1 MSRIYDTLAVLWN
14 NSYCMKVAVIIVVVC
29 VVSVSGAAGQTLGQR
44 ASRPASAPSGTDAN
58 DKVAEAYDQ
67 FLLAHHFESDDNFE
81 AAVTAYTRAIALDP
95 LAGDVPADLAALY
108 LRQNKVQE
116 AMTSAEQ
123 ALKVAPDNREAH
135 RVLGFVYAAL
145 AESGGDSGSRTPP
158 GGPAGATVATAI
170 HHLELAIP
178 PSDSDPDPNVRA
190 TLARLYVTSGA
201 FDKAISLLTVL
212 VNQEPQW
219 PDGPLLLAE
228 AYVGAGRTRD
238 GITWLKDRAADDPR
252 LLPTLADFYERD
264 RRWKDAVD
272 SYAKAVQLAPRDTD
286 LATRY
291 ASALLN
297 AGGHDQLTKAR
308 DTLAGIV
315 ATHATDARAL
325 YLMSQ
330 ADRRLG
336 DLEAA
341 ETTARQV
348 IAQNAKSPWGYYALA
363 EALEE
368 RQQYQAVVDALLP
381 AVARFRASA
390 SGDSAFESGLL
401 LPHLGFAYQQLG
413 QFDKSIASFEDAR
426 LLAPHD
432 PAVAAYLAEANIA
445 AKKYA
450 PAVEVA
456 RSAFAEHPDDLRLAR
471 VEARALYYSGRTDQ
485 GIAVLEGVLN
495 KHDDDPAAYIALGA
509 LYSEADRGTDAVRV
523 LQAAQAKFPSDNALS
538 FELGAVFDKQK
549 RFADAEAIFKQ
560 VLARDPENAAALNYL
575 GYMLAERGER
585 LDESVGLLKRALQL
599 EPDNGSFL
607 DSLGW
612 AYFKA
617 DKLDLAEN
625 NLRRAADH
633 LKMNSVIQDHY
644 GEVLFKLGRFDDA
657 IAAWKRA
664 LSGDGDSIDRD
675 NIDKKIRTAR
685 QKLKK

>member
-1 MSRIYDTLAVLWN
+1 
-14 NSYCMKVAVIIVVVC
+14 MKVAVIIVVAC
-29 VVSVSGAAGQTLGQR
+29 VVSASGAEGQPLGQR
-44 ASRPASAPSGTDAN
+44 ASRPAVASGIDTN
-58 DKVAEAYDQ
+58 DNVAEAYDQ

-81 AAVTAYTRAIALDP
+81 AAVAAYTRAMALDP

-145 AESGGDSGSRTPP
+145 AEGGRDSGSRTPP
-158 GGPAGATVATAI
+158 GDTVATAI
-170 HHLELAIP
+170 HHLELAIA

-190 TLARLYVTSGA
+190 TLSRLYVTSGA

-219 PDGPLLLAE
+219 QDGPPLLAE
-228 AYVGAGRTRD
+228 AYVGAGRTRE
-238 GITWLKDRAADDPR
+238 GITWLEDRSADDPR

-264 RRWKDAVD
+264 RRWKDAVE

-297 AGGHDQLTKAR
+297 AGGHDQITQAR
-308 DTLAGIV
+308 DTLANV
-315 ATHATDARAL
+315 LAAHANDTRAL

-330 ADRRLG
+330 AERRLG

-341 ETTARQV
+341 ETTARKV
-348 IAQNAKSPWGYYALA
+348 IAQNARSPWGYYALA

-368 RQQYQAVVDALLP
+368 RQQYQAVVDALSP
-381 AVARFRASA
+381 ALTRFRASA
-390 SGDSAFESGLL
+390 SADSEFESGLL

-413 QFDKSIASFEDAR
+413 QFDKSIAAFEDAR
-426 LLAPHD
+426 RLAPHD

-450 PAVEVA
+450 PAVVVA

-471 VEARALYYSGRTDQ
+471 VEAQALYYSGRTDQ
-485 GIAVLEGVLN
+485 GIAVLQDVLK
-495 KHDDDPAAYIALGA
+495 KHEDDPAAYIALGA
-509 LYSEADRGTDAVRV
+509 LYSEADRGTEAVRV
-523 LQAAQAKFPSDNALS
+523 LQAAQTKFPSDNALS
-538 FELGAVFDKQK
+538 FELGAVLDKQK
-549 RFADAEAIFKQ
+549 RYADAEAVFKQ

-585 LDESVGLLKRALQL
+585 LDESVGLLKKALQL